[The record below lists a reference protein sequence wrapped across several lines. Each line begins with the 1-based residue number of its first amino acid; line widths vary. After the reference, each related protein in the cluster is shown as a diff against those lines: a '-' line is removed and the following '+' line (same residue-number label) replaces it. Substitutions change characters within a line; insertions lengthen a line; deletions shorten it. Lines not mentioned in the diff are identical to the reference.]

1 MQVLSML
8 VIDACRFIQQPT
20 WQDSAVPFR
29 DDFGC
34 RSRSAAGSRRRAEYR
49 RDRSATSAAGNPAT
63 GQHPVYVTGPAIIFI
78 LLIFLYY
85 STVVFQCYPCSFIIY
100 ALRLRNALRYDGV
113 GLSLYSCDT
122 YHHVHFNF
130 CTFRISLKT
139 KNHKHTIDNVNHRFS
154 KSTES
159 AYRVHCMYTMFVYKN
174 K

>member
-1 MQVLSML
+1 MSLPWVFTILIRTGSMQVLSML

-78 LLIFLYY
+78 LLILFTILLWY
-85 STVVFQCYPCSFIIY
+85 SSAILVRSLFTRYGYVTRYVTMALAYPHIVVTPITTFTSTF
-100 ALRLRNALRYDGV
+100 A
-113 GLSLYSCDT
+113 
-122 YHHVHFNF
+122 HFVFN
-130 CTFRISLKT
+130 
-139 KNHKHTIDNVNHRFS
+139 
-154 KSTES
+154 
-159 AYRVHCMYTMFVYKN
+159 
-174 K
+174 